1 MTVDEISVGSPAASA
16 DGGRPVPQQVSGMRA
31 QARVATELRT
41 SPGGRQRSCV
51 STLRSQAP
59 LALRLTRAK
68 AREPWAA
75 HAADIARVSLAAG
88 AGGPVGGD
96 QLILRVE
103 VGPGSSL
110 VLSEISPTLL
120 LPGPRGERS
129 ATHVRIQVAA
139 GATLIWLPE
148 PIIAARGCDHVHN
161 VVVDLDEGAR
171 LFMREELLLGRHG
184 EETGRVTQRVSVR
197 HGGRPLYRQDIGIG
211 TAGADTPAVI
221 GHHRAVGSALIVDPS
236 WLSDPPSARALPG
249 DAALLPLS
257 GPAALITASAGDN
270 LELRAQLHAGLT
282 ALGPPWDP
290 GR

>member
-1 MTVDEISVGSPAASA
+1 MTVDEISVGSGAST
-16 DGGRPVPQQVSGMRA
+16 DGRGVPRQGARGMRA
-31 QARVATELRT
+31 QARVATELRS
-41 SPGGRQRSCV
+41 SPDGRQRSCV

-59 LALRLTRAK
+59 LALRLTMAK
-68 AREPWAA
+68 APEPWAA

-96 QLILRVE
+96 QLTLYVE

-110 VLSEISPTLL
+110 VLSEVSPTLL

-129 ATHVRIQVAA
+129 ATHVRIRVAA
-139 GATLIWLPE
+139 DATLIWLPE
-148 PIIAARGCDHVHN
+148 PIIAARGCDHLHD

-184 EETGRVTQRVSVR
+184 EQTGRVTQRVSIR

-211 TAGADTPAVI
+211 TPGADTPAVL
-221 GHHRAVGSALIVDPS
+221 GDHRAVGSALIVDPS
-236 WLSDPPSARALPG
+236 WGSDPPAARALPG

-257 GPAALITASAGDN
+257 GPAVLITAAAGDN